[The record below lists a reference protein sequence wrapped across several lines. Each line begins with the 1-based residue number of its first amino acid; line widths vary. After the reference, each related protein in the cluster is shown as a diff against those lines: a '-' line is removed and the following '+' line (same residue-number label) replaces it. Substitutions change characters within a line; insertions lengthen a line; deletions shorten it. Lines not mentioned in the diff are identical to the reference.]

1 MFDYEFL
8 LFFLS
13 EFHVRSSICMS
24 RICQWWI
31 SLKVI
36 WIFHGAVHKDKY
48 LYFLPQASQF
58 FLQGLLYSP
67 TWCVNNEAW
76 NILIIVWGEIQPF
89 WRLRFLPT
97 AAGVTGYPLAKDQR
111 RRCEGL
117 FHKHVQLTF
126 RSFLIPWVPKF
137 SQGSKTWAVLLFVYL
152 PLTLLHSLSPL
163 LDY

>member
-97 AAGVTGYPLAKDQR
+97 AAGVTGYPLAEDQR

-117 FHKHVQLTF
+117 FHKQMFNWPFEVF
-126 RSFLIPWVPKF
+126 WFLEFPSSPR
-137 SQGSKTWAVLLFVYL
+137 VLRHELSCFL
-152 PLTLLHSLSPL
+152 CICPLHYCIHFHLC
-163 LDY
+163 